1 MRGDCSI
8 RVDGLGFDREEIA
21 ACVARKGLLSIE
33 LDLAAEECR
42 CDGCA
47 ADPQAPLSLEEIRQL
62 LVSARE
68 EGARRCIFVDS
79 VPVSHP
85 KLREIIESARGLGM
99 EVELFVSAGAVDA
112 PLARFLRQR
121 EAAVVIRLDI
131 TEGHA
136 VESAIVNLK
145 EAGYCRE
152 FAPKL
157 SLAIEVSEQN
167 LVEIPAIW
175 RQARA
180 EGIEPRVQIITPRDG
195 ERKPTRIIHPNRTR
209 ALFEELGRIDREEFQ
224 RAWELPPALTG
235 RSCKRHLFAC
245 HVTACGT
252 IFACVGVT
260 IPLGNVRREPLRE
273 ILELS
278 EVLENLR
285 AFDQK
290 VKEPCGSC
298 SQTTDCYGCRGAAYQ
313 LTGDYLTGD
322 QMCWKAEDVVIE
334 SLPVGVAGLVP
345 HGKTMRMIDQL
356 VQIGER
362 ETQTTFAV
370 TKECVLVDTSG
381 RLDELAFVEMI
392 AQSFAASH
400 GFHLSPEERRIHR
413 GLLLG
418 AKDLVVS
425 GEARVGDQLTVHLR
439 KVTRFGAFGVVEGAI
454 YRQDGKL
461 VATGQIKIWRPSDSE
476 LEEMVG

>member
-1 MRGDCSI
+1 LRGDCSI
-8 RVDGLGFDREEIA
+8 RVSGLGFDRDEIA

-33 LDLAAEECR
+33 LDLAVGECR
-42 CDGCA
+42 CEGCA
-47 ADPQAPLSLEEIRQL
+47 TDPQPPLSLEEIRQL
-62 LVSARE
+62 LNRARE

-79 VPVSHP
+79 EPVSHP
-85 KLREIIESARGLGM
+85 ALREKIDFARGLEM
-99 EVELFVSAGAVDA
+99 EVEVFVSAGAIDA
-112 PLARFLRQR
+112 PMARFLRQR
-121 EAAVVIRLDI
+121 ETAVVIRSDS
-131 TEGHA
+131 TGDRA
-136 VESAIVNLK
+136 SQSAIINLK

-152 FAPKL
+152 SAPKL
-157 SLAIEVSEQN
+157 SAAIEVSEQN
-167 LVEIPAIW
+167 LSEIPAIW
-175 RQARA
+175 RRMRFD
-180 EGIEPRVQIITPRDG
+180 GIEPRVQIMMPREG
-195 ERKPTRIIHPNRTR
+195 EGKSARIVHPNRAR
-209 ALFEELGRIDREEFQ
+209 AMFEELGRIDREEFHQ
-224 RAWELPPALTG
+224 VWELPPALTG

-245 HVTACGT
+245 HVTPCGT

-298 SQTTDCYGCRGAAYQ
+298 CKTTDCYGCRGAAYQ

-322 QMCWKAEDVVIE
+322 QMCWKAEGVVIE

-345 HGKTMRMIDQL
+345 HGKTMRMLDQL

-362 ETQTTFAV
+362 ESRVTFAV
-370 TKECVLVDTSG
+370 TKECLLVDAAG

-392 AQSFAASH
+392 AQSFAATH
-400 GFHLSPEERRIHR
+400 GFHLSPEERRLHR

-418 AKDLVVS
+418 VKDLAVG
-425 GEARVGDQLTVHLR
+425 GEARMGDLLVVHLR

-461 VATGQIKIWRPSDSE
+461 IATGQIKIWRAKDSDVE
-476 LEEMVG
+476 AMVV

>member
-1 MRGDCSI
+1 MFFGSLFLRGDCSI
-8 RVDGLGFDREEIA
+8 RVNGLGFDRDEIA
-21 ACVARKGLLSIE
+21 ACVAQRDCCRSR
-33 LDLAAEECR
+33 LDLAVGECR
-42 CDGCA
+42 CAACA
-47 ADPQAPLSLEEIRQL
+47 AAPQPALSVEEIRQL
-62 LVSARE
+62 LGRARQ
-68 EGARRCIFVDS
+68 EGARRCILVDS
-79 VPVSHP
+79 EPASHP
-85 KLREIIESARGLGM
+85 ALREMIDIARGLGM
-99 EVELFVSAGAVDA
+99 EVELFVSARAIDA
-112 PLARFLRQR
+112 ATARFLRQR
-121 EAAVVIRLDI
+121 ETAVVIRSDFAGNGI
-131 TEGHA
+131 GRGA
-136 VESAIVNLK
+136 VTNLK

-152 FAPKL
+152 SAPKL
-157 SLAIEVSEQN
+157 SAAIEVCEQN
-167 LVEIPAIW
+167 LPEVPAIW
-175 RQARA
+175 RRARS
-180 EGIEPRVQIITPRDG
+180 EGIEPRVQIITPRAG
-195 ERKPTRIIHPNRTR
+195 ERKAARIIHPNRTR
-209 ALFEELGRIDREEFQ
+209 ALFEELGRIDREEFHQ
-224 RAWELPPALTG
+224 DWELPPALTG

-245 HVTACGT
+245 HVTPCGT

-260 IPLGNVRREPLRE
+260 IPLGNVRKEPLRE

-298 SQTTDCYGCRGAAYQ
+298 CRTTDCYGCRGAAYQ

-322 QMCWKAEDVVIE
+322 AMCWKAEGVAIE

-362 ETQTTFAV
+362 ETRTTFSV
-370 TKECVLVDTSG
+370 TKECLLVDGSG

-418 AKDLVVS
+418 VKDLVVF
-425 GEARVGDQLTVHLR
+425 GEG
-439 KVTRFGAFGVVEGAI
+439 GWAI
-454 YRQDGKL
+454 C
-461 VATGQIKIWRPSDSE
+461 
-476 LEEMVG
+476 